1 MYTNIKISYMYTN
14 ITCIVKLTLLRHL
27 VYNTRTFLMEEYLN
41 IGEEDEIQKKQRSSF
56 IGRKN

>member
-1 MYTNIKISYMYTN
+1 MQILKSHTCNII

-27 VYNTRTFLMEEYLN
+27 VYNTRTFLMEEYIYY

-56 IGRKN
+56 VRRKN